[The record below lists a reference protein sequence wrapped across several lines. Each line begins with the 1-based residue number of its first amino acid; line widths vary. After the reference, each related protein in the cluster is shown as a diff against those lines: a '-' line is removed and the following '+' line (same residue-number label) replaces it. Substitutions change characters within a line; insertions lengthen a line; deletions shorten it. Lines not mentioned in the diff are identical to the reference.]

1 MDCSMPDFPVLHRLP
16 EFAQIHVCRVSDA
29 IQPSPLPSPSLLSSI
44 FPNIKV
50 FSSESALHIR
60 WPKDWNFNF
69 KSVLSM
75 NIQGWFPLRLT
86 GLIFLWSMGFSR
98 IFCSTTVWNY
108 QLFITRPSGL
118 CQNTSDGG
126 WPCHYKLCSHFGALH
141 LSQSL
146 QCHRDSLC
154 TIHCLRSQPLTITYT
169 HTCHGCLA
177 GSDLRNLKL
186 VA

>member
-16 EFAQIHVCRVSDA
+16 EFAQTHVCRVSDA
-29 IQPSPLPSPSLLSSI
+29 IQPSPPLSSPSLLSSI

-118 CQNTSDGG
+118 CKIQVMVADPVIISSALILVLFIYLNHYSVTEIDCVPSIASD
-126 WPCHYKLCSHFGALH
+126 P
-141 LSQSL
+141 SL
-146 QCHRDSLC
+146 
-154 TIHCLRSQPLTITYT
+154 
-169 HTCHGCLA
+169 
-177 GSDLRNLKL
+177 
-186 VA
+186 

>member
-16 EFAQIHVCRVSDA
+16 EFAQTHVCRVSDA
-29 IQPSPLPSPSLLSSI
+29 IQPSPPLSSPSVLSSI

-50 FSSESALHIR
+50 FSSESALHMR

-118 CQNTSDGG
+118 CKIQVMVADPVIISSALILVLFIYLNHYSGTEIDCVPSIASD
-126 WPCHYKLCSHFGALH
+126 P
-141 LSQSL
+141 SL
-146 QCHRDSLC
+146 
-154 TIHCLRSQPLTITYT
+154 
-169 HTCHGCLA
+169 
-177 GSDLRNLKL
+177 
-186 VA
+186 